1 MPWVTKP
8 IANVPPGTL
17 KKCCIILDWF
27 EIHCG
32 HPVLWLAKIFSTSS
46 IVNTF
51 VYLYIY
57 TSWNGINVYCSQ
69 NLSFLLITIWR
80 LLLAYHYGSLIRPF
94 LKKFCPFFTWHI
106 SSKCLYVQLVLHF
119 KFEFFK
125 TLHVSLLIYI
135 ISLWQFNWTFLNNL
149 IWFEY
154 CNPIGWSAWRKFW
167 LYLITW
173 VDIVT
178 SPTYS
183 FANDKFK

>member
-1 MPWVTKP
+1 MIYINKETCKV
-8 IANVPPGTL
+8 L
-17 KKCCIILDWF
+17 KN
-27 EIHCG
+27 
-32 HPVLWLAKIFSTSS
+32 S
-46 IVNTF
+46 
-51 VYLYIY
+51 
-57 TSWNGINVYCSQ
+57 GINVYCSQ

-135 ISLWQFNWTFLNNL
+135 KSLWQFNWTFLNNL

-167 LYLITW
+167 ILMIPRFELRLFHVTIW
-173 VDIVT
+173 ICRWQMNMLVT
-178 SPTYS
+178 SQYQPRLSSITKISSRQISQSDCSIQTKLNYS
-183 FANDKFK
+183 EMICCKI

>member
-1 MPWVTKP
+1 MKKLEKKY
-8 IANVPPGTL
+8 VPAL
-17 KKCCIILDWF
+17 
-27 EIHCG
+27 HN
-32 HPVLWLAKIFSTSS
+32 KIFSTSS

-135 ISLWQFNWTFLNNL
+135 KSLWQFNWTFLNNL
-149 IWFEY
+149 IWFESKSSQL
-154 CNPIGWSAWRKFW
+154 PIWQHAGKGTRHFN
-167 LYLITW
+167 LIICFGF
-173 VDIVT
+173 D
-178 SPTYS
+178 TYRLIGR
-183 FANDKFK
+183 